1 MASAQSHHT
10 DAGVVAASRRG
21 ACPSLAEPMQ
31 TGDGLLVR
39 LRSRHGVLTLQ
50 QCRALGEAALRFG
63 NGLLEITA
71 RGSIQIRGLT
81 PERIGPLA
89 AALHEAAIEI
99 PKGPAIE
106 LPPLH
111 GLFHEN
117 ANAAALEDLVRQ
129 RLTALLDSKKLAAK
143 LSIVIDGGGP
153 FGLSA
158 VPADIR
164 LEAIGPERWLVL
176 INTDGPKPLPVAL
189 GNAGEAVDCLEKLL
203 RFLAENGGARWRD
216 IPPDRLHATFPALQE
231 SSETVILAA
240 PDAPLGPVQIDSAAI
255 AYGLRA
261 RFGQMRAADLIG
273 FVDDISHLNIQ
284 SLRPGP
290 GRCLFLA
297 GLAKSDIDTVAD
309 AARRHG
315 LSTDANDPSIKM
327 AACAGAGACASGYYH
342 TRVLGEAMIDRW
354 PGILDGSLAVHMSG
368 CVKGCAERRAAL
380 TFAGVDGGYHVVLSG
395 RASDPPDA
403 LIAGGDVESAIE
415 RLARLIEAE
424 KQGGETTAS
433 CLARLGK
440 KRIVGA
446 LRQE

>member
-1 MASAQSHHT
+1 MASEQSHR
-10 DAGVVAASRRG
+10 AAVAMSRRG

-39 LRSRHGVLTLQ
+39 LRPRHGVLTLQ

-63 NGLLEITA
+63 NGLLEITG

-81 PERIGPLA
+81 SEMIAPLA
-89 AALHEAAIEI
+89 TALHEAAIEI

-111 GLFHEN
+111 GLSHEN

-143 LSIVIDGGGP
+143 LSIVIDGGSR

-176 INTDGPKPLPVAL
+176 INPDRPKPFPVAV

-216 IPPDRLHATFPALQE
+216 IPPDRLRATFLELQE
-231 SSETVILAA
+231 STETAILSA
-240 PDAPLGPVQIDSAAI
+240 PEAPIGPVQIDSTAI

-273 FVDDISHLNIQ
+273 FVDDISHLGIR

-327 AACAGAGACASGYYH
+327 AACAGAGACASGHYH
-342 TRVLGEAMIDRW
+342 TRALGEAMIDRW

-403 LIAGGDVESAIE
+403 LIASGDVESAIE

-424 KQGGETTAS
+424 KQGGETAAT